1 MKRVSLPILAI
12 ACGLALPAR
21 AESQFPTFDAVVA
34 RGQLLCG
41 VATDMPG
48 FGDVDKTGVWQGL
61 YVDDCR
67 AVAAALFGDA
77 KKVRY
82 VPTTTQNRLTM
93 VQTGELDILAS
104 NTTWTLPREAAL
116 GLAFVGVSFYDG
128 QGFLVK
134 KSLGVTSAKQLDGAT
149 VCVQPGTTTELNLA
163 DWSRANKVAVK
174 PVVID
179 DVQVIHVAFTSGRCD
194 VYTLG
199 TAALAAFRAA
209 QGAHADDFV
218 LLPEIISKEPL
229 GPVIRKGDWKFFDL
243 VRWTHIARLQ
253 AEEFGITSANVTER
267 LHDTNPDVKRFLGVS
282 GEFGKMLGVSNDWV
296 VQVIAQVGNY
306 AESWERN
313 VAPLGLRRGLNALWN
328 AGGIQ
333 YPPPM
338 R

>member
-1 MKRVSLPILAI
+1 MRWIILA
-12 ACGLALPAR
+12 LAALSSLAAPAL
-21 AESQFPTFDAVVA
+21 AQSQSPTFDAVMQ
-34 RGQLLCG
+34 RGRLVCG
-41 VATDMPG
+41 TATELPG
-48 FGDVDKTGVWQGL
+48 FGAVDKTGAWQGL

-77 KKVRY
+77 TKVQF
-82 VPTTTQNRLTM
+82 VATTTANRLPM
-93 VQTGELDILAS
+93 LQTGEIDILAS

-116 GLAFVGVSFYDG
+116 GLAFVGVTFYDG

-134 KSLGVTSAKQLDGAT
+134 KALGVSSAKQLDGAT

-163 DWSRANKVAVK
+163 DWSRANKIAVK

-179 DVQVIHVAFTSGRCD
+179 DVQAIHGAFISGRCD
-194 VYTLG
+194 VFTLG
-199 TAALAAFRAA
+199 TAALAAFRAS
-209 QGAHADDFV
+209 QGAAADDYV

-253 AEEFGITSANVTER
+253 AEEFGITAATVKDR
-267 LHDTNPDVKRFLGVS
+267 LADPNPDVKRFLGVT
-282 GEFGKMLGVSNDWV
+282 GEFGKMLGVANDWT
-296 VQVIAQVGNY
+296 VQVIAQTGNFS
-306 AESWERN
+306 ESWERH
-313 VAPLGLRRGLNALWN
+313 VTPLGLKRGMNALWT

>member
-1 MKRVSLPILAI
+1 MRFSAALSVSA
-12 ACGLALPAR
+12 ALVLGAPSVAG
-21 AESQFPTFDAVVA
+21 AASPTFDAVLG
-34 RGQLLCG
+34 RGHLVCG

-48 FGDVDKTGVWQGL
+48 FGDVDSTGAWRGL

-77 KKVRY
+77 ARAQL

-93 VQTGELDILAS
+93 LQTGEIDILTS

-116 GLAFVGVSFYDG
+116 GLAFVGVTFYDG

-134 KSLGVTSAKQLDGAT
+134 AATGIKTAKELAGAT

-163 DWSRANKVAVK
+163 DWSRANRVDIK

-179 DVQVIHVAFTSGRCD
+179 DVAAIHQAFISGRCD
-194 VYTLG
+194 AYTFG
-199 TAALAAFRAA
+199 SAALAAFRVS
-209 QGAHADDFV
+209 QGSRAGDYR
-218 LLPEIISKEPL
+218 LLPDIISKEPL
-229 GPVIRKGDWKFFDL
+229 GPVIRKDDWKFFDL

-253 AEEFGITSANVTER
+253 AEEFGITSTNVMQR
-267 LHDTNPDVKRFLGVS
+267 LDDPNPDVKRFLGTS
-282 GEFGKMLGVSNDWV
+282 AEFGKMLGVSNDWV
-296 VQVIAQVGNY
+296 VKIVAQVGNFG
-306 AESWERN
+306 ESWERN
-313 VAPLGLRRGLNALWN
+313 VTPLGLRRGLNALWN

>member
-1 MKRVSLPILAI
+1 MKRGAM
-12 ACGLALPAR
+12 AGLALACW
-21 AESQFPTFDAVVA
+21 AFAAAAQSQSPTFDAVVQ
-34 RGQLLCG
+34 RGRLVCG
-41 VATDMPG
+41 VATELPG
-48 FGDVDKTGVWQGL
+48 FGAIDRTGAWQGL

-67 AVAAALFGDA
+67 AIAAALWGDA
-77 KKVRY
+77 RKVQY
-82 VPTTTQNRLTM
+82 VATTTQNRLTM
-93 VQTGELDILAS
+93 VQTGEIDILAS

-116 GLAFVGVSFYDG
+116 GLVFVGVTFYDG

-134 KSLGVTSAKQLDGAT
+134 KALGVTSAKQLDGAT

-163 DWSRANKVAVK
+163 DWSRANAIAVK
-174 PVVID
+174 PIVID
-179 DVQVIHVAFTSGRCD
+179 DVQTIHGAFISGRCD

-199 TAALAAFRAA
+199 TAALAAFRVGQGTAA
-209 QGAHADDFV
+209 ADYV

-253 AEEFGITSANVTER
+253 AEEFGITSATVMQR
-267 LHDTNPDVKRFLGVS
+267 LADPNPDVKRFLGVT
-282 GEFGKMLGVSNDWV
+282 GEFGKMLGVPNDWV
-296 VQVIAQVGNY
+296 VHVVAQVGNY

-313 VAPLGLRRGLNALWN
+313 VTPLGLRRGLNALWT
-328 AGGIQ
+328 AGGIH

>member
-1 MKRVSLPILAI
+1 MRSVVVALAML
-12 ACGLALPAR
+12 CGSVPLAR
-21 AESQFPTFDAVVA
+21 ADSLFPTFDAA
-34 RGQLLCG
+34 LLRGRLVCG
-41 VATDMPG
+41 VAAEMPG
-48 FGDVDKTGVWQGL
+48 FGAIDKTGDWQGL

-77 KKVRY
+77 RKVRF
-82 VPTTTQNRLTM
+82 VATTTQNRLTM
-93 VQTGELDILAS
+93 LQTGELDILTS

-116 GLAFVGVSFYDG
+116 GLAFAGVSFYDG

-134 KSLGVTSAKQLDGAT
+134 KALGVTSAKQLAGAT

-163 DWSRANKVAVK
+163 DWSRASGVAVK

-179 DVQVIHVAFTSGRCD
+179 DVQAIHDAFVSGRCD

-199 TAALAAFRAA
+199 TAALAAFRGA
-209 QGAHADDFV
+209 QGARADDYA

-253 AEEFGITSANVTER
+253 AEEFGITSGNVKER
-267 LHDTNPDVKRFLGVS
+267 LHDSNPDVKRFLGVS

-306 AESWERN
+306 AESWDRN

>member
-1 MKRVSLPILAI
+1 MKFPAVLSVSAALILGAPGPVI
-12 ACGLALPAR
+12 AA
-21 AESQFPTFDAVVA
+21 SPTFDAVVG
-34 RGQLLCG
+34 RGHLVCG
-41 VATDMPG
+41 AATDMPG
-48 FGDVDKTGVWQGL
+48 FGDVDSAGAWHGL

-77 KKVRY
+77 TRVQF

-93 VQTGELDILAS
+93 LQTGEIDILAS

-134 KSLGVTSAKQLDGAT
+134 AATGIKTAKELAGAT

-163 DWSRANKVAVK
+163 DWSRANRVGIK

-179 DVQVIHVAFTSGRCD
+179 DVGAIHQTFISGRCD
-194 VYTLG
+194 AYTLG
-199 TAALAAFRAA
+199 TAALAAFRIA
-209 QGAHADDFV
+209 QGSHADEYL
-218 LLPEIISKEPL
+218 LLPDIISKEPL
-229 GPVIRKGDWKFFDL
+229 GPVIRKDDWKFFDL

-253 AEEFGITSANVTER
+253 AEEFGITSANVNQR
-267 LHDTNPDVKRFLGVS
+267 LEDPNPDVKRFLGTS
-282 GEFGKMLGVSNDWV
+282 AEFGKMLGVSNDWV
-296 VQVIAQVGNY
+296 VNIVAQVGNFG
-306 AESWERN
+306 ESWERN
-313 VAPLGLRRGLNALWN
+313 VTPLGIRRGLNALWN

>member
-1 MKRVSLPILAI
+1 MRHPSVAILSAVFVFS
-12 ACGLALPAR
+12 ACQSAMAD
-21 AESQFPTFDAVVA
+21 SPTFDAVLK
-34 RGQLLCG
+34 RGQVVCG
-41 VATDMPG
+41 AATDMPG
-48 FGDVDKTGVWQGL
+48 FGDVDSTGAWRGL
-61 YVDDCR
+61 YIDDCR

-77 KKVRY
+77 ARTKF

-93 VQTGELDILAS
+93 LQTGEIDMLTS

-116 GLAFVGVSFYDG
+116 GLAFVGVTFYDG

-134 KSLGVTSAKQLDGAT
+134 AATGIKTAKELAGAT

-163 DWSRANKVAVK
+163 DWSRANGVGIK

-179 DVQVIHVAFTSGRCD
+179 DVSAIHQAFISGRCD
-194 VYTLG
+194 AYTLG
-199 TAALAAFRAA
+199 TAALAAFRMA
-209 QGAHADDFV
+209 QGATADAYR
-218 LLPEIISKEPL
+218 LLPDIISKEPL
-229 GPVIRKGDWKFFDL
+229 GPVIRKDDWKFFDL

-267 LHDTNPDVKRFLGVS
+267 LADTNPDVKRFLGTS

-296 VQVIAQVGNY
+296 VKIISQVGNFS
-306 AESWERN
+306 ESWERN
-313 VAPLGLRRGLNALWN
+313 VAPLGLRRGINALWN

>member
-1 MKRVSLPILAI
+1 MKTLSVLCLAGG
-12 ACGLALPAR
+12 ALLAAGS
-21 AESQFPTFDAVVA
+21 AAADSPTFDAVVG
-34 RGQLLCG
+34 RGRLLCG
-41 VATDMPG
+41 VASDMPG
-48 FGDVDKTGVWQGL
+48 FGDLDRTGVWRGL

-77 KKVRY
+77 TRVGF

-93 VQTGELDILAS
+93 LQTGEIDILTS

-116 GLAFVGVSFYDG
+116 GLAFAGVSFYDG

-134 KSLGVTSAKQLDGAT
+134 QAAGIKTAKELAGAT

-163 DWSRANKVAVK
+163 DWARTNRIDIK

-179 DVQVIHVAFTSGRCD
+179 DPQAIHQAFVAGRCD
-194 VYTLG
+194 AYTLG
-199 TAALAAFRAA
+199 TAALAAFRVA
-209 QGAHADDFV
+209 QGTRADDYL
-218 LLPEIISKEPL
+218 LLPDIISKEPL

-253 AEEFGITSANVTER
+253 AEEFGITSANVKQR
-267 LHDTNPDVKRFLGVS
+267 LGDTNPDVKRFLGTS
-282 GEFGKMLGVSNDWV
+282 AEFGKMLGVSNDWV
-296 VQVIAQVGNY
+296 VNIVAQVGNF

-313 VAPLGLRRGLNALWN
+313 VTPLGLRRGLNALWN